1 MNRNLTL
8 ITVLFIVLFI
18 GVSYIYVLDNPV
30 EINIQATIG
39 NTTTTTAPV
48 TTTTTAP
55 VTTTTTAPVTTTTTI
70 PTTTTTIEVSQEQE
84 EVTINTNSEED
95 TEIYEGEFTSFDG
108 FEGENQLRLNE
119 LVASLPDELRKSV

>member
-55 VTTTTTAPVTTTTTI
+55 VLKKKLGFYQNI
-70 PTTTTTIEVSQEQE
+70 
-84 EVTINTNSEED
+84 IN
-95 TEIYEGEFTSFDG
+95 
-108 FEGENQLRLNE
+108 LN
-119 LVASLPDELRKSV
+119 R

>member
-8 ITVLFIVLFI
+8 VTVLFIVLFI

-55 VTTTTTAPVTTTTTI
+55 VTTTTTVEYAKH
-70 PTTTTTIEVSQEQE
+70 S
-84 EVTINTNSEED
+84 
-95 TEIYEGEFTSFDG
+95 
-108 FEGENQLRLNE
+108 
-119 LVASLPDELRKSV
+119 DE